1 MSRSDYAPDKERM
14 DEDERQREQNGED
27 ALFPTSSGSSSASNS
42 VIVSVRE
49 LTGTPKRVSVL
60 VGGRRRVATLLATQ
74 AMELALAPG
83 VPWTDELATL
93 AARMERVNAAKSM
106 AMRRLASRA
115 RSRAEML
122 QWLTSKGTDPQVAT
136 EAIER
141 LAEIGLIS
149 DTQVVEDER
158 RRAVAKG
165 LSARA
170 LADRMA
176 SRGIGTHTDSEDPP
190 PRGSDH
196 GDAARALEV
205 ARSELSRRAID
216 PADVNVLAR
225 RVMGVLARKGY
236 EQDLAKEAVVAALRE
251 RGLRLDQAFD
261 D

>member
-1 MSRSDYAPDKERM
+1 M
-14 DEDERQREQNGED
+14 DEDERQHGQNGED
-27 ALFPTSSGSSSASNS
+27 ALFPTGSGSGSASSN
-42 VIVSVRE
+42 VIASVRE
-49 LTGTPKRVSVL
+49 LSGTPKRVSVL

-74 AMELALAPG
+74 AMELGLAPG
-83 VPWTDELATL
+83 VPWTVELATL
-93 AARMERVNAAKSM
+93 AARMERVNAAKAM

-136 EAIER
+136 EAVER

-149 DTQVVEDER
+149 DTQVVQDER
-158 RRAVAKG
+158 RRAKAKG
-165 LSARA
+165 LSERA
-170 LADRMA
+170 LAERMA
-176 SRGIGTHTDSEDPP
+176 SRGIGEHTDSEDPP
-190 PRGSDH
+190 PSNSDL

-205 ARSELSRRAID
+205 ARSELSRRPID

-236 EQDLAKEAVVAALRE
+236 EQDLAKEAVIAALRE

-261 D
+261 E